1 MMERVSVKPLIECQ
15 WGQGSPYNGKLKV
28 GSKTMLVGCTAL
40 AIAQI
45 MYYWMVQMGYHRGC
59 KATPKYTT
67 DTNKYAVEPLPPI
80 MVFDWKSLVTKPK
93 TTEQKAAVA
102 TLCEYI
108 GKALK
113 SDYGRTNTSASRT
126 AVENVLNYYLR
137 MGECKH
143 YYQSTTGKAKFE
155 ELIYDDL
162 AHGRPVFL
170 SSTSCGGH
178 AFVIDGYL
186 DGEYHVNWGWNGD
199 KDGYYP
205 ISALKPGTLNYSG
218 SLMSVGNIQPQ
229 YKLGDANGDGK
240 IDISDV
246 VTVINAANTGKTTKQ
261 TDINSDGKTT
271 KEDAKIIEDYLLT
284 GEGL

>member
-1 MMERVSVKPLIECQ
+1 MERASIKPLVGCQ
-15 WGQGSPYNGKLKV
+15 WGQSSPYNNRLKV
-28 GSKTMLVGCTAL
+28 GGKSLLVGCTAL

-45 MYYWMVQMGYHRGC
+45 MYYWMVQKGYHRGC

-67 DTNKYAVEPLPPI
+67 ATNQYAVESLPPI
-80 MVFDWKSLVTKPK
+80 TVFDWKSLVAKPK
-93 TTEQKAAVA
+93 TTEQKAAVS

-143 YYQSTTGKAKFE
+143 YYQSTTGKAKFD

-186 DGEYHVNWGWNGD
+186 DGEYHVNWGWNGE

-205 ISALKPGTLNYSG
+205 LNALKPGTLNYSG
-218 SLMSVGNIQPQ
+218 SLMAVCNIQPQ

-246 VTVINAANTGKTTKQ
+246 VTVINAANKGKVSKPV
-261 TDINSDGKTT
+261 DINLDGKVT
-271 KEDAKIIEDYLLT
+271 KEDADIIVDHLIKGDVL
-284 GEGL
+284 